1 MANKS
6 FKKKEKQ
13 NAVKGNVLRSVLLE
27 LLFLKSG
34 SVFILGEDSTRTI
47 SFNLKVLVVQVVME
61 HLSNIWQLI
70 WRRL

>member
-1 MANKS
+1 MAIKP
-6 FKKKEKQ
+6 FKKNQKQ
-13 NAVKGNVLRSVLLE
+13 NAVKETVLRSVLLE

-34 SVFILGEDSTRTI
+34 SVFMLGEDSTRTM
-47 SFNLKVLVVQVVME
+47 SFNLKELVVQAVME